1 MKRYRFRLGLALLA
15 LALAALWQVALAQG
29 APVEGEVRKIDKAGG
44 KITLKHGEIKT
55 ANVDLPPMN
64 MAFQVKDAAML
75 ERVKVGDKVLF
86 TADKIGG
93 AYTITSLAP
102 K

>member
-1 MKRYRFRLGLALLA
+1 MKRYRLRLVFATLALGWA
-15 LALAALWQVALAQG
+15 TLWQGALAQG

-44 KITLKHGEIKT
+44 KITLEHAEIKT
-55 ANVDLPPMN
+55 ANIDLPPMN
-64 MAFQVKDAAML
+64 MAFLVKDAAML

-102 K
+102 R